1 MIHPEIIA
9 LQDLPTHLL
18 VAGRA
23 AMIETD
29 CRQKQVAK
37 KA

>member
-9 LQDLPTHLL
+9 LLDLPTRLL
-18 VAGRA
+18 VAGRT